1 MIGLGIWECDIDTVF
16 WEGIARMRIFD
27 NNGAYGFEFVVP
39 GEKTVDIRVCDVEE
53 DGPCSLNAHAT
64 ANILHGREAS
74 VRVEFEG
81 DTFTG
86 WIKVPFI
93 GKIKFE
99 RGRRVEKL

>member
-1 MIGLGIWECDIDTVF
+1 MIGLGIWECDIDTLF

-27 NNGAYGFEFVVP
+27 DNGAYGFEFAVP
-39 GEKTVDIRVCDVEE
+39 GEQLKIKVFNVEE

-64 ANILHGREAS
+64 ADVLHGREAP
-74 VRVEFEG
+74 VRIDFEG

-93 GKIKFE
+93 GKIHFV